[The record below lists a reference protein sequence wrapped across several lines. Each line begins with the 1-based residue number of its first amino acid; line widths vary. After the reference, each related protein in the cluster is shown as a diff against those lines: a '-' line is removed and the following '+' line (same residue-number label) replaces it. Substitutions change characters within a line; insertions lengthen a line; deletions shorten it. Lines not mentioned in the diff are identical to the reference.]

1 MKMRKGKLALLTVL
15 GLLASSSLALA
26 QDSRGDEHRD
36 HAMSGTPASTPS
48 HDPAHSHDDMVAPKT
63 PTLLTGYGKGGFA
76 ITAAVPAAQA
86 FFSNG
91 LELGAAFAH
100 KASIEAMTE
109 AVRLDPACAM
119 CLWGQ
124 ALVSGPT
131 INYGKD
137 DKERVPLLKM
147 AQQARSMAAKGGSAR
162 ESDLTK
168 ALALRY
174 LPGGKPIDHDRAYA
188 AAMQKLA
195 TAYPADNEIAVLA
208 ADAMMV
214 ASFGKSDDDFD
225 HPQMEQVVA
234 LLEGVLARDPDHT
247 PAIHFYI
254 HAEEAL
260 DHPEKAEPFANR
272 LAGLA
277 PRASHLVHMPSHTF
291 YWLGRYQDAADTNW
305 RAVEIGKDNA
315 KRLGL
320 EGPMGVWG
328 LPYHAHN
335 VIFGL
340 GGAMMAG
347 DSRMALNLAGPL
359 VEKSSQDEKAG
370 PASQLLAAA
379 GYFAMARFEDP
390 ARVLALPEPKLPYL
404 KAARHYARG
413 EALLWL
419 RDVPGA
425 QAELAAIPE
434 KIAEKAER
442 ENRAAEQ
449 MLGITRKVLTG
460 RIAMIEGRFAD
471 AAKAFGEAAD
481 IEETRDFRY
490 FSDPPAFWY
499 PVRRDVAAALLAAG
513 DAAGARLAASASLK
527 LRPRDPVAL
536 ALLERAEAA
545 VKPIR

>member
-1 MKMRKGKLALLTVL
+1 MDVVKSKLVLLIA
-15 GLLASSSLALA
+15 GLLASSSLATA

-36 HAMSGTPASTPS
+36 HAMTGTPTATPA

-76 ITAAVPAAQA
+76 ISTGVPAAQA

-137 DKERVPLLKM
+137 AKEREPLLKL
-147 AQQARSMAAKGGSAR
+147 ARQAASMAAKGGAPR
-162 ESDLTK
+162 DKDLTK
-168 ALALRY
+168 ALVLRY
-174 LPGGKPIDHDRAYA
+174 LPGGKPVDHDRAYA
-188 AAMQKLA
+188 DAMQKLA
-195 TAYPADNEIAVLA
+195 AAYPTDNEIAVLA

-214 ASFGKSDDDFD
+214 ASFSKSDDDFD

-247 PAIHFYI
+247 PAMHFYI

-260 DHPEKAEPFANR
+260 DHPEKAEPYANR
-272 LAGLA
+272 LGSLA

-370 PASQLLAAA
+370 PTSQLLAAA
-379 GYFAMARFEDP
+379 GYFAMARFDDP
-390 ARVLALPEPKLPYL
+390 SRVLALPEPKLPYL

-425 QAELAAIPE
+425 EAELAAIPE
-434 KIAEKAER
+434 KIAEKPER

-449 MLGITRKVLTG
+449 MLGITREVLTG

-481 IEETRDFRY
+481 VEETRDFRF

-527 LRPRDPVAL
+527 LRPRDPIAM